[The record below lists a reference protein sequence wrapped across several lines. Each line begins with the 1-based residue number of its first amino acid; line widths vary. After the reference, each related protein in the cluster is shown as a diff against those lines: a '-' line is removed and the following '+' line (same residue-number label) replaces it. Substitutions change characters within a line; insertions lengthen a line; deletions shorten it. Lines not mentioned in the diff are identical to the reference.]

1 MLLIGKLR
9 KLTISKAMFNSYF
22 DITRGYVG
30 LKCCW
35 KNPRL
40 RRPLLSPAWE
50 TSPCSAPN
58 RACPF
63 GSSAKV
69 QRCPAPK
76 IDSQR
81 YLGMILVGY
90 SWILTTFVYLFA
102 AGHTDIHC
110 TAGNMVF
117 NWLLFVCLVACVS
130 CHPGSWWIEKYV
142 HKQLNEYGSLCFQ
155 HSWPCTYKT
164 TINR

>member
-69 QRCPAPK
+69 KVRPSCPAMSSTQNRFTTVSWH
-76 IDSQR
+76 DF
-81 YLGMILVGY
+81 
-90 SWILTTFVYLFA
+90 SWIFM
-102 AGHTDIHC
+102 DINHFCVSFCSWPYWYSLHC
-110 TAGNMVF
+110 WKYGVQ
-117 NWLLFVCLVACVS
+117 LVVVCLLGC
-130 CHPGSWWIEKYV
+130 
-142 HKQLNEYGSLCFQ
+142 LCFLP
-155 HSWPCTYKT
+155 SWIVVDRKICPQAVERVRFFMLSTLLAMH
-164 TINR
+164 I